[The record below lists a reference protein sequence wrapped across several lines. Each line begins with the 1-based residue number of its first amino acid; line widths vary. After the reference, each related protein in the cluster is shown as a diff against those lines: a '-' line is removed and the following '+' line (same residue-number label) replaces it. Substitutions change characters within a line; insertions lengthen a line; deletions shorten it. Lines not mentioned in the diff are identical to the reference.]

1 MYEAMWLEITHQ
13 TGGKITVVT
22 IPVMFGR
29 CALKIISIPICMDV
43 DYINFNV
50 TSTGL
55 LRFLKVVAVWQGLT
69 SSIYVAAQ

>member
-1 MYEAMWLEITHQ
+1 MYEAMWHDITNQ
-13 TGGKITVVT
+13 TGGNITAVT

-29 CALKIISIPICMDV
+29 CVLKIISIPIYMDV

-50 TSTGL
+50 VCTGL
-55 LRFLKVVAVWQGLT
+55 LRFLKVVAVWHGLT